1 MLRYGSSNSQ
11 TKESDIHKDSL
22 FTREKILAEEFVR
35 SSLQET
41 VGIDECPFSGLK
53 RHELLFRKWGVD
65 YALCPQTW
73 SVALANR
80 PSLSVV
86 DQYFNT
92 SALSSYRA
100 SDEYQRSVAE
110 GRIELWEGLIEWV
123 EGRLFRYLGQE
134 AYSFLDIGPKVSGW
148 VNKLGKAGFI
158 YELSI
163 EDSLPPILPRPSQSN
178 VDVIGLFDVLQRYHE
193 PVEMLRASYKKLKPG
208 GLAIGTC
215 RAGSG
220 FDVLTLRGASD
231 SIFPLDHISLP
242 SPLGMDLAIQKAG
255 FDVLEISTPG
265 ILDAELVKKMQDVIP
280 KDQYF
285 QRYLASQL
293 DEISQERLQQF
304 LQANGLSSHLRFV
317 ARKPE
322 AI

>member
-1 MLRYGSSNSQ
+1 MLRYGSSNSL

-35 SSLQET
+35 ASLQET
-41 VGIDECPFSGLK
+41 FGIDECPFSGLK
-53 RHELLFRKWGVD
+53 RHEILFRKWGVD

-80 PSLSVV
+80 PPLEIV
-86 DQYFNT
+86 DQYFKD
-92 SALSSYRA
+92 SPLSNYRA
-100 SDEYQRSVAE
+100 TDEYQRSVAE
-110 GRIELWEGLIEWV
+110 GRISLWEGLIEWV
-123 EGRLFRYLGQE
+123 EGRLFRYMGKE
-134 AYSFLDIGPKVSGW
+134 AYSFHDVGPKISGW
-148 VNKLGKAGFI
+148 VHKLSKAGFI

-163 EDSLPPILPRPSQSN
+163 DQPLPPVSPIPIESN
-178 VDVIGLFDVLQRYHE
+178 VDVVGLFDVLQRYHE
-193 PVEMLRASYKKLKPG
+193 PVEMLRDSYNKLKPG
-208 GLAIGTC
+208 GLVIGTC

-242 SPLGMDLAIQKAG
+242 SPLGMDLAIEKAG
-255 FDVLEISTPG
+255 FDLLEISTPG
-265 ILDAELVKKMQDVIP
+265 ILDAELVKKMEDVIP

-293 DEISQERLQQF
+293 DEMSQERLQQF

-322 AI
+322 TI

>member
-35 SSLQET
+35 SSLQAT
-41 VGIDECPFSGLK
+41 DGIDECPFSGLK
-53 RHELLFRKWGVD
+53 RHEILFSKWGVD

-73 SVALANR
+73 SVALTNR
-80 PSLSVV
+80 PSAEVV
-86 DQYFNT
+86 DQYFNA
-92 SALSSYRA
+92 SPLSNYRA
-100 SDEYQRSVAE
+100 TNEYQRSVAE

-123 EGRLFRYLGQE
+123 EGRLFRYLGNE
-134 AYSFLDIGPKVSGW
+134 AYSFLDIGPKNTRW
-148 VNKLGKAGFI
+148 VDKLGNAGFI
-158 YELSI
+158 YDLSI
-163 EDSLPPILPRPSQSN
+163 EEPLPPVSSKQCQSE
-178 VDVIGLFDVLQRYHE
+178 VDVVGLFDVLQRFHE
-193 PVEMLRASYKKLKPG
+193 PMEILRKSYNRIKPG
-208 GLAIGTC
+208 GLIVGTC

-242 SPLGMDLAIQKAG
+242 SPLGMELVIQKAG
-255 FDVLEISTPG
+255 FDVLEVSTPG
-265 ILDAELVKKMQDVIP
+265 ILDAELVKKMQDTIP
-280 KDQYF
+280 RDQYF

-293 DEISQERLQQF
+293 NEVSQERLQQF

-317 ARKPE
+317 ARKPK
-322 AI
+322 IT

>member
-35 SSLQET
+35 SSLQAT
-41 VGIDECPFSGLK
+41 DGIDECPFSGLK
-53 RHELLFRKWGVD
+53 RHEILFRKWEVD

-73 SVALANR
+73 CVALANR
-80 PSLSVV
+80 PSAKVV
-86 DQYFNT
+86 DQYFN
-92 SALSSYRA
+92 SSPLSNYRA
-100 SDEYQRSVAE
+100 TDEYQRSVSE
-110 GRIELWEGLIEWV
+110 GRIDLWEGLIEWV
-123 EGRLFRYLGQE
+123 EGRLFRYLGKE
-134 AYSFLDIGPKVSGW
+134 AYSFLDIGPKISGW

-158 YELSI
+158 YELSV
-163 EDSLPPILPRPSQSN
+163 EEPLPPIAPKPSQSN
-178 VDVIGLFDVLQRYHE
+178 VEVVGLFDVLQRYHE
-193 PVEMLRASYKKLKPG
+193 PIEMLTKSFEMIKPG
-208 GLAIGTC
+208 GLVIGTC

-242 SPLGMDLAIQKAG
+242 SLMGMDLAIQKAG

-265 ILDAELVKKMQDVIP
+265 ILDAELVKKMQEVIP

-285 QRYLASQL
+285 QRYLASKL
-293 DEISQERLQQF
+293 DESSQERLQQF

-322 AI
+322 SI